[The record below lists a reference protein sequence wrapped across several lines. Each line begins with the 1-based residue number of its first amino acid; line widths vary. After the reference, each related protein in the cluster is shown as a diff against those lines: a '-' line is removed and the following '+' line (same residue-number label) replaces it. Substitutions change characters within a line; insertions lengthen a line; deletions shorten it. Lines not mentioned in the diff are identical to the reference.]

1 MPEHRDIPAGQIHIP
16 NQWTYP
22 DAATRTAA
30 TGFVAADVGKLA
42 RQLDTNTLWLLTAT
56 TPTWVQVGGAGM
68 TPGGGAGGV
77 LSGTY
82 PNPGFAVDM
91 ATQAELDTHTGN
103 TGNPHSTTAA
113 QVGAEPALGNPAA
126 DGYVLSSTAAGVR
139 SWIARFLNPMTAF
152 GGLIRGGAGGAA
164 EQLPIGAASQV
175 LTSVSGAPFLPAPAA
190 PAPTTAGTGGTI
202 AAGTYLVAV
211 TYVNAQGETV
221 ASANGSITTSGTT
234 STITIPS
241 PAAAGSG
248 NQAATGWYTY
258 VSQADGT
265 ALTRQQAA
273 GSPTAIGTALTLT
286 DPPTNTGAAPPASNT
301 AGTLLPRWTAPTSG
315 GMTNPMTTADD
326 IIVGGAGG
334 APTRLAKGANNTVFG
349 VDGTGVLRYKPDPS
363 GGGSTT
369 QSGPLANRPA
379 PSTAGNLY
387 LASDYPF
394 LYRDTGSA
402 WESYVLPTTPLTKPI
417 AAAGFTAHNATGT
430 TLTDDAD
437 QLIYTYAKSTS
448 GVNTDF
454 RGYSVAAPTA
464 PWTWTTIVRAFLH
477 AGNPTETSTAAVL
490 AFAAR
495 ESSTGKRTQMQ
506 FEDYLRQNPIT
517 FARWNSDTSFSA
529 SVGTATSAPMPRPFV
544 PTPIRIR
551 NDGTT
556 LFFEMSYDGG
566 RTWLTL
572 YSEATT
578 VFMTSGPDQLYIGG
592 RITGSNAANARVQ
605 VSIQSWRTN

>member
-16 NQWTYP
+16 HQWTYP

-68 TPGGGAGGV
+68 APGGGAGGV

-91 ATQAELDTHTGN
+91 ATQAELDTHTTN
-103 TGNPHSTTAA
+103 TANPHSTTAA

-126 DGYVLSSTAAGVR
+126 DGYVLSSTAVGVR

-152 GGLIRGGAGGAA
+152 GALIRGGAGGAA

-248 NQAATGWYTY
+248 NQAATGWYAY

-265 ALTRQQAA
+265 TLTRQQAA
-273 GSPTAIGTALTLT
+273 GSPTPIGTALTLT
-286 DPPTNTGAAPPASNT
+286 APPTSTGAAPPATNT
-301 AGTLLPRWTAPTSG
+301 AGTLLPRWTAPSSG

-326 IIVGGAGG
+326 IIVGGASG

-349 VDGTGVLRYKPDPS
+349 VDGSGVLGYKTDPS
-363 GGGSTT
+363 GGASRFLFGRPDTT
-369 QSGPLANRPA
+369 QNTLQRSYTFDSTVEGWTTSAGTLAVSSSRLQLTGSGDSIALEPGTATNVADGEYYTLFKPVTGSDFGLVFRAA
-379 PSTAGNLY
+379 DAGNLY
-387 LASDYPF
+387 LVAIRTIATTLAAVVLF
-394 LYRDTGSA
+394 KRVTGTYTAITIDSSA
-402 WESYVLPTTPLTKPI
+402 WRPFILTSGTSAQVLIRFVGNQINVFINDTWVLG
-417 AAAGFTAHNATGT
+417 ANDTAHTTGRVGMRLST
-430 TLTDDAD
+430 TNDVLQIDNTKVYS
-437 QLIYTYAKSTS
+437 LPSTWQ
-448 GVNTDF
+448 
-454 RGYSVAAPTA
+454 P
-464 PWTWTTIVRAFLH
+464 
-477 AGNPTETSTAAVL
+477 
-490 AFAAR
+490 
-495 ESSTGKRTQMQ
+495 
-506 FEDYLRQNPIT
+506 PI
-517 FARWNSDTSFSA
+517 
-529 SVGTATSAPMPRPFV
+529 
-544 PTPIRIR
+544 
-551 NDGTT
+551 
-556 LFFEMSYDGG
+556 
-566 RTWLTL
+566 
-572 YSEATT
+572 
-578 VFMTSGPDQLYIGG
+578 
-592 RITGSNAANARVQ
+592 
-605 VSIQSWRTN
+605 